1 MYKLY
6 WNKDT
11 AAVAPEMVLEEA
23 GLAYEK
29 IVIDAFGGETW
40 QADFLAINPAGYIPA
55 LIRDDGSILY
65 ESAAICLY
73 LCDRHGLSELLPP
86 PEDPDRGLLYRGL
99 FYQTSTIQ
107 DAYKRYYYAHRFST
121 DEADAPR
128 IKEKALEALIERWKV
143 MDDHLAAGGPFYL
156 GSRFS
161 LVDLYMQMLVTWFPP
176 DYAEFLARYTAIER
190 AFVLTAERPAVR
202 KVFGES

>member
-11 AAVAPEMVLEEA
+11 AAVAPELVLEEA

-29 IVIDAFGGETW
+29 VVIDAFAGETW
-40 QADFLAINPAGYIPA
+40 QPEFLAINPAGYIPA
-55 LIRDDGSILY
+55 LVREDGTILY

-73 LCDRHGLSELLPP
+73 LCDRHGLTDLLPP
-86 PEDPDRGLLYRGL
+86 PDDPDRGLLYRGL
-99 FYQTSTIQ
+99 FYMTSTVQ
-107 DAYKRYYYAHRFST
+107 DAYKRYYYAWRFST

-128 IKEKALEALIERWKV
+128 IKARAVEALVERWKV
-143 MDDHLAAGGPFYL
+143 IDDHLASGGPYYL

-161 LVDLYMQMLVTWFPP
+161 LVELYMQVLVTWFPP
-176 DYAEFLARYTAIER
+176 DEAELLARYPAIR
-190 AFVLTAERPAVR
+190 KAFEATAERPAVR
-202 KVFGES
+202 KVFGL